1 MVICE
6 NVRRK
11 IIPVAS
17 GKGGVGKSVIA
28 ANMSLALARSGKST
42 VVIDL
47 DLGGSNLHTL
57 LGIKNTQAGIGNFLS
72 GGSRKLQDI
81 VQLTP
86 YENLRFISGDV
97 LVSGVADIQVS
108 QRRRLVEGIL
118 DLDADYVIIDLG
130 SGCSTTVLDLFLI
143 SNSGFV
149 VTTGQTVAVLN
160 AYGFLKNLVFRFLQ
174 RAFASSKE
182 VSSYLKKAVKE
193 RAPDS
198 APGCA
203 GVIEGIQAI
212 DRDLGEKA
220 RMFISV
226 LKPKIVVNMVRS
238 PEDMAIIEKLRDM
251 IQKNLMLEVECMGIV
266 YADPLVDKSL
276 AEHIPLMAYS
286 GDSLVAKEIER
297 IAARIVQSDRFPEM
311 PLDFSSYKDTF
322 ELAQIEAQFDFDEI
336 TTQHQ
341 EEGVVVGSAA
351 SMAAVKKDATD
362 GAVDN
367 LIAVITEQKREI
379 SSLRNTVRMLT
390 MKDGQPQVPGR

>member
-28 ANMSLALARSGKST
+28 ANMSLALAQSGKST
-42 VVIDL
+42 VAMDL

-72 GGSRKLQDI
+72 GGSLKLQDI
-81 VQLTP
+81 VQRTP
-86 YENLRFISGDV
+86 YENLRFVSGDV
-97 LVSGVADIQVS
+97 LVSGIADIQVS

-118 DLDADYVIIDLG
+118 ALDADYVVIDLG

-203 GVIEGIQAI
+203 EVIQGIQAI

-226 LKPKIVVNMVRS
+226 LKPKLVVNMVRS
-238 PEDMAIIEKLRDM
+238 PDDLAIIEKLRDM

-276 AEHIPLMAYS
+276 AEYVPLMAYS

-336 TTQHQ
+336 NTRHQ
-341 EEGVVVGSAA
+341 EEGA
-351 SMAAVKKDATD
+351 AAVKKDAAE
-362 GAVDN
+362 GAVTN
-367 LIAVITEQKREI
+367 LMAVITEQKREI

-390 MKDGQPQVPGR
+390 MKDGQPQIPGR

>member
-28 ANMSLALARSGKST
+28 ANMSLALAQSGKST
-42 VVIDL
+42 VAMDL

-72 GGSRKLQDI
+72 SGSLKLQDI
-81 VQLTP
+81 VQRTP
-86 YENLRFISGDV
+86 YENLRFVSGDV
-97 LVSGVADIQVS
+97 LVSGIADIQVS

-118 DLDADYVIIDLG
+118 ALDADYVVIDLG

-203 GVIEGIQAI
+203 EVIQGIQAI

-226 LKPKIVVNMVRS
+226 LKPKLVVNMVRS
-238 PEDMAIIEKLRDM
+238 PDDLAIIEKLRDM

-276 AEHIPLMAYS
+276 AEYVPLMAYS

-336 TTQHQ
+336 NTRHQ
-341 EEGVVVGSAA
+341 EEGV
-351 SMAAVKKDATD
+351 AAVKKDAAD
-362 GAVDN
+362 GAVTN
-367 LIAVITEQKREI
+367 LMAVITEQKREI

-390 MKDGQPQVPGR
+390 MKDGQPQIPGR

>member
-28 ANMSLALARSGKST
+28 ANMSLALAQSGKST
-42 VVIDL
+42 VAMDL

-72 GGSRKLQDI
+72 SGSLKLQDI
-81 VQLTP
+81 VQRTP
-86 YENLRFISGDV
+86 YENLRFVSGDV
-97 LVSGVADIQVS
+97 LVSGIADIHVS

-118 DLDADYVIIDLG
+118 ALDADYVIIDLG

-203 GVIEGIQAI
+203 GVIQGIQAI

-226 LKPKIVVNMVRS
+226 LKPKLVVNMVRS
-238 PEDMAIIEKLRDM
+238 PEDLAIIEKLRDM

-266 YADPLVDKSL
+266 CADPLVDKSL
-276 AEHIPLMAYS
+276 AEYVPLMAYS

-322 ELAQIEAQFDFDEI
+322 ELAQIEAQFDFDEKN
-336 TTQHQ
+336 TQHQ
-341 EEGVVVGSAA
+341 EEGVT
-351 SMAAVKKDATD
+351 AVKKDAAD
-362 GAVDN
+362 GAVAN

-390 MKDGQPQVPGR
+390 MKDGQPQVPGS